1 VIALVGG
8 IGLGLVGGWLL
19 AQLLAEPARRRA
31 AAGAGALATAA
42 VAAEAALLAGRGAA
56 FGLLVATGLGA
67 LLRATFA
74 RAVARTTVSL

>member
-8 IGLGLVGGWLL
+8 IGIGLVGGWLL

-42 VAAEAALLAGRGAA
+42 VAAEAALLAGRDAA
-56 FGLLVATGLGA
+56 YGLLAATALGA
-67 LLRATFA
+67 LLRATFV
-74 RAVARTTVSL
+74 RAVTRNAVTP

>member
-8 IGLGLVGGWLL
+8 IGIGLVGGWLL

-56 FGLLVATGLGA
+56 YGVLAATGLGA
-67 LLRATFA
+67 LLRATFV
-74 RAVARTTVSL
+74 RAVTRNAVTP

>member
-56 FGLLVATGLGA
+56 YGLLAATGLGA
-67 LLRATFA
+67 LLRATFVRAIA
-74 RAVARTTVSL
+74 RNAVTP